1 MNQSF
6 YNWGLPLGTV
16 FGIKVR
22 LHFLLLIFLAFQLN
36 EFLKDAPDP
45 RAGFTM
51 WAIFSVLLFLIIFLH
66 ELGHCFAARR
76 VGGTAEDVL
85 LWPLGGL
92 AFTRYPQTWRNTLI
106 VVAGGPLVN
115 VAIAILAVPIFYL
128 ADRSNPDLQYN
139 LYYFCVREV
148 LFRWNLIMLLFN
160 LIPLFPLDGGQL
172 FRAGLWGWFQKK
184 GGIGDGPYYHAS
196 RVTVPVSMTIG
207 GIGAAIFLYRW
218 LQGDS
223 NALMAVGIF
232 AWAMMNTWQLKKQ
245 LENMSSM
252 TIDQGSEFGYDFS
265 EGYTSLAKGPGGGS
279 ASSVKGK
286 SKGKSKA
293 VARSKEKQRNSAEA
307 DEQRMDALFKKIND
321 HGLQSLTNAE
331 RKFLEDMS
339 KRMR

>member
-6 YNWGLPLGTV
+6 YNWGLPLGTL
-16 FGIKVR
+16 FGIRVR
-22 LHFLLLIFLAFQLN
+22 LHFLLLIFLAFQLST
-36 EFLKDAPDP
+36 FLKDYDP
-45 RAGFTM
+45 RTGFTI
-51 WAIFSVLLFLIIFLH
+51 WAIFSVLLFLIIYFH

-76 VGGTAEDVL
+76 VGGSAEDVL

-139 LYYFCVREV
+139 LYYFCFREV
-148 LFRWNLIMLLFN
+148 LFRWNLIMLVFN

-172 FRAGLWGWFQKK
+172 LRAGLWGWFQKK

-196 RVTVPVSMTIG
+196 RLTVPVSMTIG

-218 LQGDS
+218 LQGDRD
-223 NALMAVGIF
+223 ALMAVGIF
-232 AWAMMNTWQLKKQ
+232 AWAMINTWQLKKQ

-265 EGYTSLAKGPGGGS
+265 EGYTSLAKGPGGDS
-279 ASSVKGK
+279 APSVKRAN
-286 SKGKSKA
+286 KA
-293 VARSKEKQRNSAEA
+293 AARREEKQRKSAED

-321 HGLQSLTNAE
+321 QGLQSLTNAE

-339 KRMR
+339 KRMQ

>member
-6 YNWGLPLGTV
+6 YNWGLPLGTL
-16 FGIKVR
+16 FGIRVR
-22 LHFLLLIFLAFQLN
+22 LHFLLLIFLAYELN
-36 EFLKDAPDP
+36 EFLKGATDLRMAFIMWMI
-45 RAGFTM
+45 FT
-51 WAIFSVLLFLIIFLH
+51 VLLFFVIYLH

-76 VGGTAEDVL
+76 VGGSAEDVL

-128 ADRSNPDLQYN
+128 ADRSNPALQFDNPYYYSVRLV
-139 LYYFCVREV
+139 LY
-148 LFRWNLIMLLFN
+148 RWNLVMLVFN

-172 FRAGLWGWFQKK
+172 FRAGLWGWLKNK

-196 RVTVPVSMTIG
+196 RITVPVSMTIG
-207 GIGAAIFLYRW
+207 AIGVVWCLYSRSY
-218 LQGDS
+218 LG
-223 NALMAVGIF
+223 LGIF
-232 AWAMMNTWQLKKQ
+232 VWAMMNTWQLKKQ

-265 EGYTSLAKGPGGGS
+265 EGYTSLAKGPGGDS
-279 ASSVKGK
+279 APSVKRAN
-286 SKGKSKA
+286 KA
-293 VARSKEKQRNSAEA
+293 AARREEKQRKSAED

-321 HGLQSLTNAE
+321 QGLQSLTNAE

-339 KRMR
+339 KRMQ